1 MWATMFEELKVID
14 FPSQVTK
21 QFEKLEQVKFHNMS
35 FDVSKVITYLYI
47 LASVVLFIT
56 YYEYNYAQYRGN
68 KALDINVDITASSN
82 RQPVVTAGGIS
93 VRRETAVNFRDLRS
107 WHI

>member
-1 MWATMFEELKVID
+1 
-14 FPSQVTK
+14 
-21 QFEKLEQVKFHNMS
+21 MS

-82 RQPVVTAGGIS
+82 RQPVECPLGEK
-93 VRRETAVNFRDLRS
+93 RLPRVNFRDLRS

>member
-1 MWATMFEELKVID
+1 
-14 FPSQVTK
+14 
-21 QFEKLEQVKFHNMS
+21 MS

-68 KALDINVDITASSN
+68 KALDINVDITARSSN
-82 RQPVVTAGGIS
+82 FQPVVTAGGIS
-93 VRRETAVNFRDLRS
+93 VRRETITACKFARSQILAHLRS
-107 WHI
+107 ARKKLIS